1 MRIGENELA
10 ERLRS
15 RDDEAVYGT
24 LVECFEPVPEGGP
37 FGYHWQPR
45 AGIVVAADPSL
56 PSEGLRDRLLGLANY
71 AQRSWRR
78 HRFQRLRDEAPQL
91 PVVVVEG
98 DSWVAHPFIDD
109 ITDHLLDDE
118 RYPLLALGV
127 GAAADLLGRMSSA
140 LEHEQAIVEHGARA
154 LVLSGGGNDLMNV
167 FSRFLRRY
175 APGSDPQRLLTEAV
189 DDEID
194 RLMGTLCGMLARL
207 EDHVPVVVHGYDYL
221 RVRAPGK
228 GGLLGPFFD
237 DAGIED
243 PRERTQVLWAIVDR
257 YNEHL
262 RRATQR
268 MRWVSYV
275 DLRGCVVPDAEW
287 NDDIHPTEAGF
298 GRLTERIADALLER
312 LPTVTQ

>member
-1 MRIGENELA
+1 MRIAESELA

-24 LVECFEPVPEGGP
+24 LVECFEPVPEGEGP
-37 FGYHWQPR
+37 FVYRWEPR
-45 AGIVVAADPSL
+45 AGVIVEADGGL
-56 PSEGLRDRLLGLANY
+56 PTEGLRDRLLGLANH

-78 HRFQRLRDEAPQL
+78 HRFARLRDEAPHL

-127 GAAADLLGRMSSA
+127 GAAADLLGRMSLM
-140 LEHEQAIVEHGARA
+140 LEHERAIADYDAKA
-154 LVLSGGGNDLMNV
+154 LVLSGGGNDLMGV
-167 FSRFLRRY
+167 FSRFLRRHT
-175 APGSDPQRLLTEAV
+175 PGTEPGRLLTAAV
-189 DDEID
+189 DTEIE
-194 RLMGTLCGMLARL
+194 RLMGTLCGMLVRL
-207 EDHVPVVVHGYDYL
+207 EDRVPVVVHGYDYL
-221 RVRAPGK
+221 RVRALGK

-243 PRERTQVLWAIVDR
+243 PRERTDVLWAIVDR
-257 YNEHL
+257 YNDHL
-262 RRATQR
+262 ERATR
-268 MRWVSYV
+268 KMRWVHYAN
-275 DLRGCVVPDAEW
+275 LRGSVPADDEW
-287 NDDIHPTEAGF
+287 YDDIHPTQVGF

-312 LPTVTQ
+312 LGAVR